1 MEKQLP
7 KTEKYLDRMEEL
19 FVKYCDW
26 DWEELDSA
34 PDEDKAI
41 IYNPMLHL
49 AETIYME
56 APQEAEFLAKFLC
69 LRCGIKGIDVE
80 VHIK

>member
-19 FVKYCDW
+19 IIKYCS
-26 DWEELDSA
+26 DWEELELAS
-34 PDEDKAI
+34 DEDRAI
-41 IYNPMLHL
+41 FYNPMLHL

-56 APQEAEFLAKFLC
+56 SPEWAEELTKYLC
-69 LRCGIKGIDVE
+69 VLCGIKGID
-80 VHIK
+80 IKADIK

>member
-19 FVKYCDW
+19 IIKYCG
-26 DWEELDSA
+26 DWEELELAS
-34 PDEDKAI
+34 DEDRAI
-41 IYNPMLHL
+41 FYNPMLHL

-56 APQEAEFLAKFLC
+56 SPEWAEELTKYLC
-69 LRCGIKGIDVE
+69 VLCGIKGID
-80 VHIK
+80 IKADIK

>member
-19 FVKYCDW
+19 IIKYCSDW
-26 DWEELDSA
+26 DELELAS
-34 PDEDKAI
+34 DEDKAI
-41 IYNPMLHL
+41 FYNPMLHF

-56 APQEAEFLAKFLC
+56 SPEWAEELGKYLC
-69 LRCGIKGIDVE
+69 LLCSIDRINVKVDIE
-80 VHIK
+80 

>member
-19 FVKYCDW
+19 LIKYCSDW
-26 DWEELDSA
+26 DELALAS
-34 PDEDKAI
+34 DEDKAI
-41 IYNPMLHL
+41 VYNPMLHL

-56 APQEAEFLAKFLC
+56 SPEWAEELAKYLC
-69 LRCGIKGIDVE
+69 ILCGIEGIN
-80 VHIK
+80 IKVDIK